1 MSMQT
6 TNVGDRRSTSRKVLV
21 DEVIL
26 AVHDH
31 AREICEQQLL
41 SARGRLSNEQAHMTR
56 TVVEAIVGRLLAVP
70 EARMNAASE
79 ERDYAEL
86 LAHLFELEPL
96 LSESGDACG
105 SAGSIGSSSARIWP
119 RPR

>member
-1 MSMQT
+1 MSMQAA
-6 TNVGDRRSTSRKVLV
+6 NVGDRRSSSRSLLV

-26 AVHDH
+26 AVHRH

-41 SARGRLSNEQAHMTR
+41 RARGRLSNEQAHMTR
-56 TVVEAIVGRLLAVP
+56 TLIEAIVGRLLAVP

-79 ERDYAEL
+79 DRDDAEL

-96 LSESGDACG
+96 LSEYAVAPGPSD
-105 SAGSIGSSSARIWP
+105 
-119 RPR
+119 

>member
-1 MSMQT
+1 MQT
-6 TNVGDRRSTSRKVLV
+6 ANVGDRRSSSRSLLV

-26 AVHDH
+26 GVHQL
-31 AREICEQQLL
+31 ALEICERQLL
-41 SARGRLSNEQAHMTR
+41 SARGRLSNEQAHMIR
-56 TVVEAIVGRLLAVP
+56 TVIEAIVGRLLAVP

-96 LSESGDACG
+96 LSESGDARG
-105 SAGSIGSSSARIWP
+105 SVGSIGFSSARVWS
-119 RPR
+119 RPP